1 MRRIAA
7 KYLYV
12 NADFT
17 PIHDGFVELDD
28 NGVVLK
34 TGKSEDISSEKEY
47 YDGAVVPGFVNA
59 HCHLELSSMI
69 APNHFSLFQI
79 YNNPPFAIV
88 VVIL

>member
-34 TGKSEDISSEKEY
+34 TGKSEDISSERSIMT
-47 YDGAVVPGFVNA
+47 
-59 HCHLELSSMI
+59 EL
-69 APNHFSLFQI
+69 
-79 YNNPPFAIV
+79 
-88 VVIL
+88 

>member
-47 YDGAVVPGFVNA
+47 YDGAVVCECALPSGTFF
-59 HCHLELSSMI
+59 HEGKIQKRHR
-69 APNHFSLFQI
+69 HGRI
-79 YNNPPFAIV
+79 YRPDQ
-88 VVIL
+88 